1 MITAVLG
8 APGSGKSTV
17 AQPLAELLP
26 THVVLDW
33 DIFMEPA
40 AALAG
45 REITGYPET
54 WPAYR
59 QLVGAV
65 VSAIA
70 HLPVVLLTV
79 CTPEELPGW
88 PIDAWVL
95 LDCSDQ
101 ERRQRLAQQASPD
114 RLTEGIHD
122 ATDDRLLGLPV
133 IDTTGH
139 TPAEVADALARFV
152 RRLEQGD
159 GETDL
164 AVSSLS
170 GCRVGLPGSDR
181 TSVTWLFPRL
191 CPTPCP
197 AITHADAEV
206 LGPL

>member
-1 MITAVLG
+1 MITAVIG

-26 THVVLDW
+26 TYVVLDW

-40 AALAG
+40 TALAG
-45 REITGYPET
+45 REITGYPEA

-59 QLVGAV
+59 QLVSAV

-79 CTPEELPGW
+79 CTPEELRGW

-114 RLTEGIHD
+114 RLAEGIHD
-122 ATDDRLLGLPV
+122 AAEVRLLGLPV

-139 TPAEVADALARFV
+139 TPAEVAAHLARYV
-152 RRLEQGD
+152 RHLEQGD
-159 GETDL
+159 GEPIL
-164 AVSSLS
+164 PPLPYQGVESGSSPHALS
-170 GCRVGLPGSDR
+170 PVTCGFASCVLRTTLNLPVLSC
-181 TSVTWLFPRL
+181 LF
-191 CPTPCP
+191 
-197 AITHADAEV
+197 
-206 LGPL
+206 